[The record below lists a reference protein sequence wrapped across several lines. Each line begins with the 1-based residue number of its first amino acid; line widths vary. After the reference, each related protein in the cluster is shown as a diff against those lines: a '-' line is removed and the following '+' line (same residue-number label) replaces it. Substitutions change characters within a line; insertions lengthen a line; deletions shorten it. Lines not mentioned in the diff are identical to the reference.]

1 MYRFSR
7 QKVNKKTLALN
18 GMLDQMV
25 KQKYT
30 EDFIQNQYTVSRIVH
45 MLSQNTSLNEFK
57 KI

>member
-1 MYRFSR
+1 MYRISR

-18 GMLDQMV
+18 AMLDQIV

-30 EDFIQNQYTVSRIVH
+30 EYFIQNQYTFSRIDYMVSH
-45 MLSQNTSLNEFK
+45 KTSLNEFK